1 MTSSVIEVF
10 TIGGDPDAL
19 VRIRVDSVQHLE
31 QVINN
36 LRKSGLVI
44 GTKTLMVL
52 SS

>member
-1 MTSSVIEVF
+1 MIEVF
-10 TIGGDPDAL
+10 TGDSDAL
-19 VRIRVDSVQHLE
+19 VRIRVDSAQHLE

-36 LRKSGLVI
+36 LRKNGLVI